1 MKLTLL
7 FAILTVTVQA
17 VEGAVSVEDTSSVLL
32 KDTSAENAWD
42 KAHKEGPGLESTLVA
57 ASFYFDHLEQHRTPR
72 IVAKP
77 KLRF

>member
-1 MKLTLL
+1 LHYKEKTRNNGTAWVCQWQHGL
-7 FAILTVTVQA
+7 FECSLQQ
-17 VEGAVSVEDTSSVLL
+17 E
-32 KDTSAENAWD
+32 AENAWD